1 MLHNVIVSIG
11 IKIYKW
17 SIHITGCHFVLYLSV
32 QIGFLF
38 QDNELE
44 NLVENKVILYM
55 VILLGVNLVRKMA
68 LKTKVHKKKETRFQ
82 EKKNETTY
90 I

>member
-1 MLHNVIVSIG
+1 MLHNVIVLIG

-38 QDNELE
+38 KDNEL
-44 NLVENKVILYM
+44 ENKVILYM
-55 VILLGVNLVRKMA
+55 VMLLGVNLVRKMA